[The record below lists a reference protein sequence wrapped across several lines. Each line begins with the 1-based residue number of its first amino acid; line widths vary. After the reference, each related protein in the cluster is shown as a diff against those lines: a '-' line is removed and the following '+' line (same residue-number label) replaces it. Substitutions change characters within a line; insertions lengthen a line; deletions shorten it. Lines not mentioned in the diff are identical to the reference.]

1 MLVPRYHN
9 PPAVDVPL
17 GGGASVRVRAATT
30 MEVERASAE
39 VSLLAQGLVTG
50 AESAMTAS
58 VVLGEEFRSADF
70 TDMAWL
76 TAAAKRLAL
85 LKLATKCCE
94 SWSGIG
100 DENGVELPLNEQ
112 NLALLLRDPKI
123 ARSISEAIEAP
134 VHAEIAEKNA
144 FTASLNGGAV
154 AGEPIA
160 PNAGAQTSPA
170 PAA

>member
-1 MLVPRYHN
+1 MLVPRFRN

-17 GGGASVRVRAATT
+17 GQGASIRVRAATT
-30 MEVERASAE
+30 MEVERATGE
-39 VSLLAQGLVTG
+39 VGLLVQGLVAG

-100 DENGVELPLNEQ
+100 DENGAELALNEQ

-123 ARSISEAIEAP
+123 ARLISNAIEAP
-134 VHAEIAEKNA
+134 VHAEIAEKNG
-144 FTASLNGGAV
+144 FTASLNGGA
-154 AGEPIA
+154 AAEEPIA
-160 PNAGAQTSPA
+160 PNADAQTSPV